1 MLLLQDTASSP
12 THSSYLQYNLALIR
26 CSDVTRG
33 LSWGKTQLKGAHWLT
48 LRKQLRNNTN
58 PLLNGYTKTRNHR
71 KTLRKKQKN
80 NTLLKP
86 KECKYQNTTQ
96 VGARFLH
103 LDWQG
108 GGRFAP
114 LPPVSYATDQVQF
127 KHEQP
132 KVLLIKSH
140 ITIGTIQQTQ
150 YAASVL

>member
-1 MLLLQDTASSP
+1 MVRISAGSCQDLKNWNLLQSGQALGIMTVAGKFSNADAIFVGVRRSCLLPSHRNNIVEDQVCAVEKWAISS
-12 THSSYLQYNLALIR
+12 R
-26 CSDVTRG
+26 
-33 LSWGKTQLKGAHWLT
+33 KTQKS
-48 LRKQLRNNTN
+48 N
-58 PLLNGYTKTRNHR
+58 
-71 KTLRKKQKN
+71 
-80 NTLLKP
+80 LLKP